1 MREEMSDSAR
11 PLGSDLAGKL
21 RIEILTER
29 VRPGEKLTEQ
39 SISESYGVSRT
50 PVREALK
57 NLETEGLVEM
67 IPNRGAF
74 VVGLSAEDIRD
85 LYTLRKLSE
94 MQAVRWAI
102 ERRTKSEMEEIEESL
117 DFMRFYTE
125 RGDAKRMRSINAG
138 FHSRI
143 ASASHNRILIDNL
156 TRIQEYIRYSSH
168 VLPYRENDLEVI
180 FREHKSI
187 FSALK
192 SNDPEAGA
200 LAMKKHVENS
210 LKRAKV

>member
-1 MREEMSDSAR
+1 MGENAR
-11 PLGSDLAGKL
+11 LLSSDLVGKL

-29 VRPGEKLTEQ
+29 IHPGEKLTEQ
-39 SISESYGVSRT
+39 TICGQFGVSRT

-57 NLETEGLVEM
+57 NLEAEGLIEI

-74 VVGLSAEDIRD
+74 AIGLSKDDIRD
-85 LYTLRKLSE
+85 LYAIRMHNE

-102 ERRTKSEMEEIEESL
+102 ERRTKEEMESIEESL

-125 RGDAKRMRSINAG
+125 RNDAKRMRSINTG
-138 FHSRI
+138 FHKRI
-143 ASASHNRILIDNL
+143 AAASHNRILAESL
-156 TRIQEYIRYSSH
+156 ARIQDYTHYSLR
-168 VLPYRENDLEVI
+168 VLPYRETDLSVI
-180 FREHKSI
+180 LREHKAI
-187 FSALK
+187 FSGFK

-200 LAMKKHVENS
+200 MAMKKHIENS

>member
-1 MREEMSDSAR
+1 MREEMSESAR
-11 PLGSDLAGKL
+11 PLSMELAGKL
-21 RIEILTER
+21 RVEILTEHI
-29 VRPGEKLTEQ
+29 RPGEKLTELA
-39 SISESYGVSRT
+39 ISESYGVSRT

-57 NLETEGLVEM
+57 NLESEGLIEM

-74 VVGLSAEDIRD
+74 VVGLSAEDVKD
-85 LYTLRKLSE
+85 LYVLR
-94 MQAVRWAI
+94 MQGEVLAVRWAI
-102 ERRTKSEMEEIEESL
+102 ERRTKAEMEEIEESL

-138 FHSRI
+138 FHRRI

-156 TRIQEYIRYSSH
+156 TRIQDYIRYSTH
-168 VLPYRENDLEVI
+168 VLPYRETDLNAI
-180 FREHKSI
+180 FKEHRSV

-200 LAMKKHVENS
+200 IAMKKHVENS
-210 LKRAKV
+210 MKRAKV

>member
-1 MREEMSDSAR
+1 MRDEMSDSAR
-11 PLGSDLAGKL
+11 PLSADLTGKL
-21 RIEILTER
+21 RIEILTEQI
-29 VRPGEKLTEQ
+29 RPGEKLTELA
-39 SISESYGVSRT
+39 ISENYGVSRT

-57 NLETEGLVEM
+57 NLEAEGLVEM

-85 LYTLRKLSE
+85 LFILRMQGE
-94 MQAVRWAI
+94 MQAVRWAV
-102 ERRTKSEMEEIEESL
+102 ERRAKAEMEEIEESL

-138 FHSRI
+138 FHKRI

-156 TRIQEYIRYSSH
+156 ARIQDYIRYSSH
-168 VLPYRENDLEVI
+168 VLPYRETDLAVI
-180 FREHKSI
+180 FKEHRAI
-187 FSALK
+187 FTALK

-200 LAMKKHVENS
+200 LAMKKHIGNS
-210 LKRAKV
+210 MRRAKV

>member
-1 MREEMSDSAR
+1 MPENAR
-11 PLGSDLAGKL
+11 LLSTDLVGKL

-29 VRPGEKLTEQ
+29 MRPGDKMTEQ
-39 SISESYGVSRT
+39 AICGQFGVSRT

-57 NLETEGLVEM
+57 NLEAEGLVEI

-74 VVGLSAEDIRD
+74 VVGLSKDDIRD
-85 LYTLRKLSE
+85 LYAIRTQNE

-102 ERRTKSEMEEIEESL
+102 ERRTKEEMEAIEESL

-138 FHSRI
+138 FHKRI
-143 ASASHNRILIDNL
+143 AIASHNRILADSL
-156 TRIQEYIRYSSH
+156 ARIQDYTRYSLR
-168 VLPYRENDLEVI
+168 VLPYREADLAVI
-180 FREHKSI
+180 LKEHKSI
-187 FSALK
+187 FAAFK
-192 SNDPEAGA
+192 TNDTESGA
-200 LAMKKHVENS
+200 LAMKKHIENS